1 MKMNSLTDK
10 TVIDKLVEASCAGV
24 QIELLVRGICCLRPG
39 VEGKTENIAVT
50 SVVGRFLEHSRI
62 YSFGE
67 GEERVTYIS
76 SADMMTRNTDK
87 RVEIAAPVLD
97 REVEKQVYS
106 YLRLMLS
113 DNVKAM
119 RLCSDGVYR
128 PVGREEG
135 EPEVNGQEAC
145 IAAAREKL

>member
-1 MKMNSLTDK
+1 
-10 TVIDKLVEASCAGV
+10 
-24 QIELLVRGICCLRPG
+24 
-39 VEGKTENIAVT
+39 
-50 SVVGRFLEHSRI
+50 
-62 YSFGE
+62 
-67 GEERVTYIS
+67 
-76 SADMMTRNTDK
+76 MMTRNTDK

-97 REVEKQVYS
+97 REVEEQVYS

>member
-97 REVEKQVYS
+97 REVEEQVYS

>member
-1 MKMNSLTDK
+1 MNSLTDK

-97 REVEKQVYS
+97 REVEEQVYS